1 MSFYKNTSSIYTRD
15 HSSVRV
21 RGLPILHFWVTR
33 HICEYRLNPLHCS
46 FKLTSLLFLPGPCA
60 KGCILFLSESLDR

>member
-21 RGLPILHFWVTR
+21 CSRSSHFA
-33 HICEYRLNPLHCS
+33 
-46 FKLTSLLFLPGPCA
+46 LLGYSA
-60 KGCILFLSESLDR
+60 YM